1 MRVRKTARARS
12 LALARGLH
20 GTRGRAAH
28 MGWLG
33 FPKSFAQAWGSKS
46 GCWVDSGTHCHLGHT
61 CIWKC
66 AMANLQQCPHMN
78 LASAGSRHGAKDA
91 VYLILDSEL
100 GERYRAHCG
109 VMVWPQCT
117 RLPSR
122 VGSPWREGQIEAA
135 GRLGPARPQASF
147 LKKHRRFLFDLF
159 VGFCLT
165 PKGNFVLF

>member
-1 MRVRKTARARS
+1 MRSGVMRVRKTARARS

-20 GTRGRAAH
+20 GTRGRAGH

-33 FPKSFAQAWGSKS
+33 FPKNIAQAWGSKS
-46 GCWVDSGTHCHLGHT
+46 GGWVDSGPHCHLGHS

-66 AMANLQQCPHMN
+66 AKANIQQCQHMN

-91 VYLILDSEL
+91 VYLIPGGEL

-147 LKKHRRFLFDLF
+147 QKNGNCFCFCF
-159 VGFCLT
+159 VF
-165 PKGNFVLF
+165 F